1 MCVSTTPTSNI
12 DLNFNPPSWLEWMK
26 LLAVMMNWS
35 LSPITFSISLP
46 IVLSRT
52 IGLKDLGVSYDFL
65 FSLGIATVIDLL
77 KCKGQYSNSIQAL
90 AMQIMLFKH
99 LSSLRMILR
108 WLHNNLSG
116 PEIEALLQFAMA
128 ILNSSFENGQ
138 PEGSWFIDDFIKN
151 INVHLMMESCVESG
165 MKCVPQVIDVVTLLT
180 IMFDGFDNG

>member
-12 DLNFNPPSWLEWMK
+12 DLNFNSPSWLEWMK
-26 LLAVMMNWS
+26 LLAVVMNWS

-65 FSLGIATVIDLL
+65 FGLGMATIVDLL
-77 KCKGQYSNSIQAL
+77 KCEGQYPNSIQVL
-90 AMQIMLFKH
+90 AMQIILFKY

-116 PEIEALLQFAMA
+116 PEVEALLQFAMA
-128 ILNSSFENGQ
+128 ILNSSFENRG
-138 PEGSWFIDDFIKN
+138 PRGS
-151 INVHLMMESCVESG
+151 
-165 MKCVPQVIDVVTLLT
+165 
-180 IMFDGFDNG
+180 